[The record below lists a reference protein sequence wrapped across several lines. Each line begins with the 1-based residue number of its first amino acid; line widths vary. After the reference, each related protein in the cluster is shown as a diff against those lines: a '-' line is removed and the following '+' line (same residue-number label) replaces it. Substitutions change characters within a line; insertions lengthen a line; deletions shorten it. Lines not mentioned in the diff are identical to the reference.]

1 MFSNMNLNFF
11 RYLERKM
18 AEEEEMKRRKEE
30 MVNVFLKMKLNK
42 EERNSGLN
50 TSKLIDRYGY
60 GTHSAF
66 LMILSPLGLSKC
78 PLTLTCRLHN
88 IWGKHSSCT

>member
-1 MFSNMNLNFF
+1 
-11 RYLERKM
+11 M

-66 LMILSPLGLSKC
+66 LMISSPLGLLKC
-78 PLTLTCRLHN
+78 LLTLT
-88 IWGKHSSCT
+88 

>member
-1 MFSNMNLNFF
+1 
-11 RYLERKM
+11 M

-66 LMILSPLGLSKC
+66 SRFRAHWASQNAL
-78 PLTLTCRLHN
+78 
-88 IWGKHSSCT
+88 

>member
-1 MFSNMNLNFF
+1 
-11 RYLERKM
+11 M

-60 GTHSAF
+60 GPH
-66 LMILSPLGLSKC
+66 LVR
-78 PLTLTCRLHN
+78 TLLFREESLR
-88 IWGKHSSCT
+88 GSE

>member
-1 MFSNMNLNFF
+1 
-11 RYLERKM
+11 M

-60 GTHSAF
+60 GIHSAF
-66 LMILSPLGLSKC
+66 F
-78 PLTLTCRLHN
+78 
-88 IWGKHSSCT
+88 